1 VSTGPRFRFGL
12 ERVREIRAHDE
23 DRAKEAFA
31 ASLAQRMRGAA
42 LLAAASEQLDEAHTT
57 RRHGA
62 ESTDGQTLVSMQ
74 AYLDRVE
81 QSRRDA
87 ERELRDSEAA
97 VADRRRALTEASR
110 RRQALDRLKERRA
123 AEYAAE
129 EARREGVL
137 LDEVA
142 LSAHVRRIGLASS
155 APARTSGPRPGP
167 SGPTPFPGPS
177 VPFPGGEAA

>member
-1 VSTGPRFRFGL
+1 VSTARFRFGL

-42 LLAAASEQLDEAHTT
+42 MLAAASAQVDTAHDA
-57 RRHGA
+57 RRDGA
-62 ESTDGQTLVSMQ
+62 PTASGQDLVSMQ

-87 ERELRDSEAA
+87 ERQLEQSERMLAE
-97 VADRRRALTEASR
+97 RRRALTEASR
-110 RRQALDRLKERRA
+110 RRQALERLKERRA
-123 AEYAAE
+123 AEHAAE
-129 EARREGVL
+129 AARREGAF

-142 LSAHVRRIGLASS
+142 IGAHVRRSSS
-155 APARTSGPRPGP
+155 ARTGGSP
-167 SGPTPFPGPS
+167 S
-177 VPFPGGEAA
+177 GEAA

>member
-1 VSTGPRFRFGL
+1 MNSPRFRFGL

-42 LLAAASEQLDEAHTT
+42 LLASTSQQLDAAHAAQRGGPVAAS
-57 RRHGA
+57 
-62 ESTDGQTLVSMQ
+62 GQDLVSMQ

-87 ERELRDSEAA
+87 ERQLQQSEAA
-97 VADRRRALTEASR
+97 LAERRHMLTEASR
-110 RRQALDRLKERRA
+110 RRQALERLKERRA
-123 AEYAAE
+123 AEHAAAA
-129 EARREGVL
+129 ARREGAE

-142 LSAHVRRIGLASS
+142 LAAHVRKG
-155 APARTSGPRPGP
+155 
-167 SGPTPFPGPS
+167 
-177 VPFPGGEAA
+177 AA